1 MTALTVEAVTALGR
15 KCTSVSLREQ
25 FMFWDMGRQREK
37 MKTES
42 QKRFRGGK
50 GRNRR

>member
-1 MTALTVEAVTALGR
+1 MALER
-15 KCTSVSLREQ
+15 KYMSVSLREQ

-37 MKTES
+37 MKTAS
-42 QKRFRGGK
+42 QKCFRGGK